1 MSVERQEKLRYTR
14 WRKNRTLKEQII
26 FERERIEKKILN
38 VNNARNLSE
47 VLKMGVAEIAKKAVS
62 EANGTGSFDEKLE
75 HLFNALQEIV
85 DLLGSKEE
93 SIDVELSDYESQ
105 LKLIEVLL
113 EQDNVDDS
121 VVEESEDQI

>member
-1 MSVERQEKLRYTR
+1 M
-14 WRKNRTLKEQII
+14 TLKEQIN
-26 FERERIEKKILN
+26 FERQRIEKKILN